1 MIRETS
7 IGYSNE
13 LIMQTSTVF
22 KWIHRS
28 ITLLLLLAVI
38 IGGLLWRSEAGP
50 YDDSLYSKKELSD
63 GVWLYITQYNN
74 AGATDSEVYRYY
86 LNKKLAD
93 PLPVLQKSA
102 PFLTTN
108 TKEVTVTAIGQHI
121 MVRLTGKIYSFS
133 NSAFFY
139 DGSAA
144 VIPRI
149 DLNAQAARN

>member
-1 MIRETS
+1 
-7 IGYSNE
+7 
-13 LIMQTSTVF
+13 MQTNMVF
-22 KWIHRS
+22 KWIHWS
-28 ITLLLLLAVI
+28 ITLILLLTVI
-38 IGGLLWRSEAGP
+38 IGGLLWRSDAGP

-63 GVWLYITQYNN
+63 GVWLYITHYDN

-93 PLPVLQKSA
+93 PLPVLQRSA

-108 TKEVTVTAIGQHI
+108 TKEVIVTAIGLHI

-133 NSAFFY
+133 NSTFFY

-144 VIPRI
+144 VMPRI
-149 DLNAQAARN
+149 DLNAQAVRD